1 MDEEKRYEGT
11 PEKKKRKKRDGLS
24 RRPVREKKERD
35 GSNWIFK
42 LQKKKKRTER
52 ETERVLASR
61 KSRKSR
67 SP

>member
-1 MDEEKRYEGT
+1 MKKKRYEGT
-11 PEKKKRKKRDGLS
+11 PEKKKRKRDGLS
-24 RRPVREKKERD
+24 RRPVREKKKRETVQIGYSSYKR
-35 GSNWIFK
+35 
-42 LQKKKKRTER
+42 KKELR

>member
-1 MDEEKRYEGT
+1 MVC
-11 PEKKKRKKRDGLS
+11 PAVPS
-24 RRPVREKKERD
+24 REKKERD

-42 LQKKKKRTER
+42 LQKKKRTER

>member
-42 LQKKKKRTER
+42 LQKKKRTER

>member
-1 MDEEKRYEGT
+1 M
-11 PEKKKRKKRDGLS
+11 KKKDTKAPPKRKKERNVMVCPAVPS
-24 RRPVREKKERD
+24 REKKERD

-42 LQKKKKRTER
+42 LQKKKRTER